1 VGLRDEKEMKITP
14 NAARKFKGSRD
25 MNTQDLPLSGI
36 KVAEFTHMVMGPAAG
51 LILAD
56 LGASVVKVE
65 PLSGDKTRRLVSSG
79 AGYFPMYNRNKKS
92 ICLDLKSEQGKKAA
106 LRLIDNSDVLIENF
120 RPGAMEKLGFGY
132 EMLRETNPELI
143 HCSLKG
149 FLSGPYE
156 KRTALDEVTQMM
168 GGLAYM
174 TGLPGRPMRAGS
186 SVIDITG
193 GMFGVIAILA
203 ALEQRRRTGE
213 GQQVTSSLFE
223 STAFMVGQHMAQQG
237 ALGEVPPPMS
247 VRTSAWA
254 VYSIFECAENEQV
267 FVGVVSDSLWKLFC
281 REFELTEFAND
292 RSLDTNN
299 ERVAQKDRILPVIR
313 ELFAGM
319 GKQEM
324 VQRLE
329 NAGIPFAPINRPAD
343 LFDDPHLGAHGG
355 LVDVTLTAGKNAGKQ
370 VSLPALPVEMS
381 RRKFGLRSDLPLEGE
396 HTVAVLQEIGFS
408 PEEIQSMLD
417 QNLIRGS

>member
-1 VGLRDEKEMKITP
+1 MQT
-14 NAARKFKGSRD
+14 N
-25 MNTQDLPLSGI
+25 DLPLAGI
-36 KVAEFTHMVMGPAAG
+36 KVAEFTHMVMGPATG

-65 PLSGDKTRRLVSSG
+65 PLGGDNTRRLVGSG
-79 AGYFPMYNRNKKS
+79 AGYFPMYNRNKSS
-92 ICLDLKSEQGKKAA
+92 ICLNLKSEQGREAA
-106 LRLIDNSDVLIENF
+106 LRLVEGSDILIENF

-132 EMLRETNPELI
+132 ETLRGINPGLI
-143 HCSLKG
+143 YCSLKG

-223 STAFMVGQHMAQQG
+223 STAFIVGQHMAQQG
-237 ALGEVPPPMS
+237 VLGEAPPPMS

-254 VYSIFECAENEQV
+254 VYEIFECAGDEQV

-281 REFELTEFAND
+281 EEFGLTEFAANH
-292 RSLDTNN
+292 SLDSNN
-299 ERVAQKDRILPVIR
+299 QRVEQKDRILPVIR
-313 ELFAGM
+313 EIFLLM
-319 GKQEM
+319 PKDEM
-324 VQRLE
+324 TQRLE
-329 NAGIPFAPINRPAD
+329 RAGIPFAPINRPAD
-343 LFDDPHLGAHGG
+343 LFDDPHLKAHGG
-355 LVDVTLTAGKNAGKQ
+355 LVDVTMQRGVNEGKTIG
-370 VSLPALPVEMS
+370 LPALPLEMNQ
-381 RRKFGLRSDLPLEGE
+381 RKFGLRRDLPAEG
-396 HTVAVLQEIGFS
+396 ADSIRVLQEVGFS
-408 PEEIQSMLD
+408 DEEIQSMLD
-417 QNLIRGS
+417 EGIVRAG